1 MTWRDELRSI
11 PAPEPP
17 RRLLERILASRAA
30 GVQVVLPEERS
41 TVSRRAA
48 LLVTAAAAAV
58 VLVIATRG
66 GDRRPVDAENGY
78 QDVAAGLS
86 FWPPDALA
94 QEAGPPRRPRYEP
107 VNNLRV
113 TRAHGGT
120 WTYRTCT
127 VFDDVLTNF
136 RSRLTITISQAT
148 WEGRPAWLTSQQEKS
163 VRHGSSGTT
172 DTFRTPL
179 DTAYFEPA
187 TLRPIYAALGGVK
200 FRLVRRFTRDSV
212 REAFDVGGA
221 QPRSW
226 RTNASLPGARDA
238 PLVLRW
244 ARVDL
249 ALLFQVLP
257 LDRGRRGSMYSLGLV
272 GPDPNKTGFV
282 PIDLRVVGSGRID
295 VPAGRYDCWKLQVHD
310 GQEGAL
316 TLWATKDRG
325 WLVKTEQ
332 RGLDWR
338 TESVLVSTTPPTP

>member
-1 MTWRDELRSI
+1 MNWTDELRSI
-11 PAPEPP
+11 PAPEPSKD
-17 RRLLERILASRAA
+17 LLERILASRAA
-30 GVQVVLPEERS
+30 GVRVALPHERS
-41 TVSRRAA
+41 PVSRRAA
-48 LLVTAAAAAV
+48 LLLTAAAAAGI
-58 VLVIATRG
+58 LVMTTRG
-66 GDRRPVDAENGY
+66 GDRRPVAPEIGY
-78 QDVAAGLS
+78 QDIAAGLS
-86 FWPPDALA
+86 FWPPDAMA

-107 VNNLRV
+107 VHNLRV
-113 TRAHGGT
+113 ARAHGGT

-127 VFDDVLTNF
+127 VFDDVLTNC
-136 RSRLTITISQAT
+136 RSRLTITISEAK

-163 VRHGSSGTT
+163 VRHGSSDTT

-212 REAFDVGGA
+212 REAFDIGSA
-221 QPRSW
+221 HPRSW
-226 RTNASLPGARDA
+226 RTNASIPGARDA

-249 ALLFQVLP
+249 TLLLQVLP
-257 LDRGRRGSMYSLGLV
+257 LDRGWRGSMYSLGFV
-272 GPDPNKTGFV
+272 GPDPSKTGFV

-295 VPAGRYDCWKLQVHD
+295 VPAGRYDCWKLQLHD

-338 TESVLVSTTPPTP
+338 TESVLVSATPPAP